1 MLKPEEQQFIEYWE
15 KNRERKKKVFRQLAI
30 GLPMGVALAVLIFI
44 NFMSGWFTRAEMKLR
59 TEPSLIL
66 VVMGAV
72 LLVVVFIVVF
82 SAWHQWDMQE
92 QRYRELLAKKEKSEQ
107 A

>member
-30 GLPMGVALAVLIFI
+30 GLPTGVALAVLIFI

-72 LLVVVFIVVF
+72 LLVVVFMVVF